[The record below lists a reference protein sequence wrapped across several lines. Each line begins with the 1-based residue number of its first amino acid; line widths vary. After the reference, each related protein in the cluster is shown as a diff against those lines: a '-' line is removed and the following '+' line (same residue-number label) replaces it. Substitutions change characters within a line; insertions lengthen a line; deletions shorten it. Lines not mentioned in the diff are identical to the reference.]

1 MGIISYMTSSRKI
14 KTSDKLP
21 LRVLEK
27 VISNEKKQIDND
39 SELCFSLS
47 TQTLF
52 SVLRWTVDPKS
63 VCVEREKQSSESL
76 AELLGYTVSL

>member
-27 VISNEKKQIDND
+27 VISNEKSCSITTGNKKAKRYGDNILSDND
-39 SELCFSLS
+39 G
-47 TQTLF
+47 
-52 SVLRWTVDPKS
+52 
-63 VCVEREKQSSESL
+63 KQK
-76 AELLGYTVSL
+76 GKGIWG